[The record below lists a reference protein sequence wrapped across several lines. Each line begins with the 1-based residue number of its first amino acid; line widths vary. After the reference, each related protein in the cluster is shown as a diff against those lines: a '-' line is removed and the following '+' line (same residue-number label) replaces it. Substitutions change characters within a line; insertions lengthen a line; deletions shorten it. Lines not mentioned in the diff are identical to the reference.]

1 MQIAGTAQFTENGTF
16 EKTEDLLKSKT
27 PPQTAM
33 MNQIINNTLQK
44 QTEQASIFRSSV
56 NHALGVGIMVDTQ
69 A

>member
-27 PPQTAM
+27 PPQAVMT
-33 MNQIINNTLQK
+33 NQIINSTLQK
-44 QTEQASIFRSSV
+44 QTEQTNIFRTSV